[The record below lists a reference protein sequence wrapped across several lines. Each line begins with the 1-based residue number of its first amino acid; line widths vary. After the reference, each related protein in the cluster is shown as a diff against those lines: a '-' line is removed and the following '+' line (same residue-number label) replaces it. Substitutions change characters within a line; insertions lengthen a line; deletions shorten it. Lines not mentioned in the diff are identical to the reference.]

1 MELKICFLLL
11 YFVLVSGDLENVKK
25 EPGTVANETS
35 LDIVTK
41 PSIPVTVE
49 PKRSQE
55 SSSDNRKLKKVEEKF
70 GRKKSKKRSKARKAA
85 MGDTV
90 LKGINKFAFDFHKTF
105 PKNGSLFY
113 SPYSIASTLAL
124 VYAGAGG
131 KTKEEIAAAFGW
143 GTSPQLIVHK
153 SLGKFLARVSNG
165 KRSMKVAS
173 RIWVDN
179 YDRVG
184 RKFRKTITNYYGSK
198 LGRLD
203 YFADPEGSR
212 DAINKWV
219 KEKTAGKIADLI
231 PSGGITQE
239 TRFVLTNAVHFKALW
254 EHQFDPKRTTKQDF
268 TTAANKKIKLDMMR
282 GTFDVTLKS
291 SDAFLGVELP
301 YKGKEFS
308 MLILLPKST
317 SLDVAERDL
326 DSIALEKMKSYV
338 TPVEVIIPKFKLTS
352 SYEIVENLK
361 LLNIKSMFGDKADF
375 SGMLTEKSLPLFVTD
390 AIHKTFFQINE
401 KGTEAAA
408 ATAVFVG
415 RSLTP
420 VFRADQPFLFF
431 IKDTKTNVILFAGRF
446 SP

>member
-1 MELKICFLLL
+1 
-11 YFVLVSGDLENVKK
+11 
-25 EPGTVANETS
+25 
-35 LDIVTK
+35 
-41 PSIPVTVE
+41 
-49 PKRSQE
+49 
-55 SSSDNRKLKKVEEKF
+55 
-70 GRKKSKKRSKARKAA
+70 

-90 LKGINKFAFDFHKTF
+90 LKGINKFAFDFHKTL
-105 PKNGSLFY
+105 PTNGSQFY

-124 VYAGAGG
+124 VYAGSGG
-131 KTKEEIAAAFGW
+131 KTKKEIAAALGW
-143 GTSPQLIVHK
+143 ENSPQLVVHK
-153 SLGKFLARVSNG
+153 SLGKFLARLSSG

-173 RIWVDN
+173 RIWV
-179 YDRVG
+179 YTFELIR
-184 RKFRKTITNYYGSK
+184 RKYKKTITNYYGGK

-203 YFADPEGSR
+203 FFNDPEGSR
-212 DAINKWV
+212 GAINKWV
-219 KEKTAGKIADLI
+219 EEKTAGKIADLI
-231 PSGGITQE
+231 PSGGITKE

-254 EHQFDPKRTTKQDF
+254 EHQFDPKQTSKQDF

-291 SDAFLGVELP
+291 SDTFLGVELP
-301 YKGKEFS
+301 YKGNEFS

-317 SLDVAERDL
+317 SLDVAERGL
-326 DSIALEKMKSYV
+326 DSTALEKMKSYK

-352 SYEIVENLK
+352 SYEILKNLK
-361 LLNIKSMFGDKADF
+361 LLNIKSMFGSKADF
-375 SGMLTEKSLPLFVTD
+375 SGMLAEKLSPLFVTD
-390 AIHKTFFQINE
+390 AIHKTFVQVTE